1 MKVPDSE
8 PSVRFLFRIGT
19 TCITVKRF
27 FGLIR
32 AVNM

>member
-1 MKVPDSE
+1 MKVPVSE
-8 PSVRFLFRIGT
+8 PRVRFLFRVGT
-19 TCITVKRF
+19 ARITVKRF